1 MRRLV
6 LLSLALGLVPACGGD
21 DATSDEASSSGG
33 SGADVNVSLSEY
45 TIDPSAIAVDP
56 GSYTF
61 HVVND
66 GSTVHA
72 LEVEGPNGE
81 VETEHL
87 EPGESADL
95 TVDLQGDGEFEM
107 YCPVADHRE
116 RGMEGT
122 ITAGAGGGGGTTTDE
137 TTTEDED
144 EDKGSGSGG
153 YGY

>member
-1 MRRLV
+1 MRRL
-6 LLSLALGLVPACGGD
+6 LLLTLALGLVPACGGD
-21 DATSDEASSSGG
+21 DSTSEEASSPSG

-45 TIDPSAIAVDP
+45 MIDPSAIAVDP

-66 GSTVHA
+66 GSTTHA

-81 VETEHL
+81 VETEDL

-107 YCPVADHRE
+107 YCPVDGHRE

-122 ITAGAGGGGGTTTDE
+122 ITAGAGGAGGATTDE

-144 EDKGSGSGG
+144 EDKGTGG

>member
-1 MRRLV
+1 MRWLLLV
-6 LLSLALGLVPACGGD
+6 ALALGLVPACGGD
-21 DATSDEASSSGG
+21 DATSDEASAPSGG
-33 SGADVNVSLSEY
+33 GTVVDVSLSEF
-45 TIDPSAIAVDP
+45 TIDPSAIAVEP

-81 VETEHL
+81 VETENL
-87 EPGESADL
+87 DPGASADL
-95 TVDLQGDGEFEM
+95 TVDLQEDGEFEM
-107 YCPVADHRE
+107 YCPVGDHRD

-122 ITAGAGGGGGTTTDE
+122 ITAGAGGGGATTDE

-144 EDKGSGSGG
+144 EDEDEDSGSGS
-153 YGY
+153 

>member
-1 MRRLV
+1 MRRL
-6 LLSLALGLVPACGGD
+6 LLVALALGLVPACGGD
-21 DATSDEASSSGG
+21 DATSDEGSAPSGG
-33 SGADVNVSLSEY
+33 GTVVDVSLSEF
-45 TIDPSAIAVDP
+45 TIDPSAIAVEP

-81 VETEHL
+81 VETENL
-87 EPGESADL
+87 DPGASADL
-95 TVDLQGDGEFEM
+95 TVDLQEDGEFEM
-107 YCPVADHRE
+107 YCPVGDHRD

-122 ITAGAGGGGGTTTDE
+122 ITAGAGGGGATTDE

-144 EDKGSGSGG
+144 SG